1 MKTGVFLLG
10 GIHISLSDWIIYKKK
25 RNAPFILS
33 NKSEMEE
40 DTFCPKEFSDNIDEN
55 IGFLKEIYSMK
66 ENADFLIREFYVR
79 IGFSKR
85 RAAIAY
91 YDGMTNGEATNLVIL
106 KGLMTESHKVRVFSV
121 DDLIKTMLPEGQLK
135 TETSFQKVLDR
146 INIGFCLIMIDGE
159 KTAFMADIKKW
170 AHRPVEAAKNELNI
184 LGPQQSFNE
193 SIRENTSL
201 IRRIIRNENLII
213 KEIPV
218 GTITKTTCAVLY
230 MRTIANQ
237 SLVKEVFRRIEGLDV
252 DSLISSAELEQLLE
266 DKSTLTLPQMLST
279 EKPDRAARAIL
290 QGRVAVIVDGSPF
303 AIVMPVTV
311 MDVETSGED
320 PYLRFP
326 FRLFSK
332 TIRLIGLVLSIFLP
346 AFYLAIITYH
356 SEVLPTD
363 MLIAL
368 VASLEK
374 VPFTTL
380 MELLFLE
387 ISFEIIREASVMT
400 PSNFGSTLGIV
411 GALILGQAAVSANL
425 VDPVLIIVVSITGI
439 SSFST
444 PGYGFAYAN
453 RILKFMYIFL
463 AYLGGFLGI
472 VSGMFVHLLLW
483 SSAHSF
489 GVPMLVPFSPST
501 DRSSQ
506 YFSPPIW
513 KNENRPDFLN
523 VQRRKQQK
531 HIARRWTQDEQ

>member
-1 MKTGVFLLG
+1 MRIRDWLIFKPKTN
-10 GIHISLSDWIIYKKK
+10 K
-25 RNAPFILS
+25 PFVLT
-33 NKSEMEE
+33 KTTHKEE
-40 DTFCPKEFSDNIDEN
+40 EPFCPREFSEDIDKNTEL
-55 IGFLKEIYSMK
+55 LKSIYSMG
-66 ENADFLIREFYVR
+66 ENSDFLIRNFSVR
-79 IGFSKR
+79 IGFTKR
-85 RAAIAY
+85 RALIAY
-91 YDGMTNGEATNLVIL
+91 YDGMTSSDITNLVIL
-106 KGLMTESHKVRVFSV
+106 KGLMTESEKVRVFSV
-121 DDLIKTMLPEGQLK
+121 EALIQTLLPEGQLK
-135 TETSFQKVLDR
+135 AETLVQKALEK
-146 INIGFCLIMIDGE
+146 INVGFCLIMIDGE
-159 KTAFMADIKKW
+159 KTVYMADIKKW

-193 SIRENTSL
+193 SLRENTAL
-201 IRRIIRNENLII
+201 IRRIIRNENMIV
-213 KEIPV
+213 KDVSV
-218 GTITKTTCAVLY
+218 GSITKTTCAVVF

-237 SLVKEVFRRIEGLDV
+237 SLVKEVLRRLEGLEV

-266 DKSTLTLPQMLST
+266 EKSTLTLPQMLST

-303 AIVMPVTV
+303 AIIMPVTV

-332 TIRLIGLVLSIFLP
+332 GIRLIGLVLSIYLP

-453 RILKFMYIFL
+453 RILKFIYIIL
-463 AYLGGFLGI
+463 AYFGGFLGI
-472 VSGMFVHLLLW
+472 VSGMFIHLLLW

-489 GVPMLVPFSPST
+489 GVPMLAPFSPRT
-501 DRSSQ
+501 DDSSR

-531 HIARRWTQDEQ
+531 HIARRWTLDE